1 MKNFRVADKI
11 RNKKIIKED
20 RIRYCMRVIKI
31 VLTCLHGFIFNS
43 PFFQFNDLLLV
54 CSIGAKIGVW
64 NQSYKVKAEFEVENL
79 EVKEGDNLITEFT
92 FYISNGA
99 TKEIELYTS

>member
-1 MKNFRVADKI
+1 M
-11 RNKKIIKED
+11 
-20 RIRYCMRVIKI
+20 
-31 VLTCLHGFIFNS
+31 
-43 PFFQFNDLLLV
+43 

-64 NQSYKVKAEFEVENL
+64 NQSYKVKASFEVENL

-92 FYISNGA
+92 FYISNGE

>member
-1 MKNFRVADKI
+1 MS
-11 RNKKIIKED
+11 NKKPEIPI
-20 RIRYCMRVIKI
+20 
-31 VLTCLHGFIFNS
+31 TCLHGFIFNS
-43 PFFQFNDLLLV
+43 PLQFNDLLLV